1 MLRRRGSAPAVVL
14 QQHFSEP
21 RSVPLLRADRI
32 IPPPD
37 VPKLSKAKRSG
48 KKDFER
54 GYSPPPLTL
63 VERRT
68 YETNPSLDYDSPSPK
83 CPSPGSP
90 GSPNLNKKT
99 IKSRPKRRE
108 SEPFVAQTS
117 NTSTNFRNSSSS
129 LHRRSNSFRDYNIV
143 LLGQGGVG
151 KSGELKITFDY
162 PARWR
167 VCSVICTCKNNNK
180 TQTNYYKPQWKYHS
194 VAF

>member
-21 RSVPLLRADRI
+21 RGVLLRADRI

-37 VPKLSKAKRSG
+37 APKLLKAKRSG

-54 GYSPPPLTL
+54 GYSPPPPLTL
-63 VERRT
+63 VDRRT
-68 YETNPSLDYDSPSPK
+68 YETNQSLDYDSPSPK

-99 IKSRPKRRE
+99 IKSRPRRRE
-108 SEPFVAQTS
+108 SEPFVAQAS
-117 NTSTNFRNSSSS
+117 NTSTNSRNSSSS

-151 KSGELKITFDY
+151 KSGELKIAFYY
-162 PARWR
+162 PAR
-167 VCSVICTCKNNNK
+167 
-180 TQTNYYKPQWKYHS
+180 
-194 VAF
+194 